1 MHGFVASRSH
11 FASYREIDW
20 VAPFLE
26 PLKNVG
32 AASFGGLG
40 NFAGRQVAR
49 PLLSALPSV
58 SLVPTFLGE
67 NPPFMNRILNLWRRI
82 VQQVDGA
89 VFVEYLLLL
98 TLVGIGV
105 IAGLAAVRVAL
116 LNELADLT
124 NAISNISGS

>member
-1 MHGFVASRSH
+1 
-11 FASYREIDW
+11 
-20 VAPFLE
+20 
-26 PLKNVG
+26 
-32 AASFGGLG
+32 
-40 NFAGRQVAR
+40 
-49 PLLSALPSV
+49 
-58 SLVPTFLGE
+58 
-67 NPPFMNRILNLWRRI
+67 MNRILNLWRRI